1 MKPVIIN
8 LTIKSLFSHQDDTH
22 SNIESQVNQALCS
35 VILGLSDEPSKEPL
49 PKISTQKT
57 IQVLEKE
64 RVRALAK
71 LREVSGR
78 LTQSQNGKIAQTF
91 EKEYLRKVL
100 DASENLLT
108 VEDALEEIRRIQ
120 CN

>member
-1 MKPVIIN
+1 MKPRIIN
-8 LTIKSLFSHQDDTH
+8 ISIKSLISHQDDTH
-22 SNIESQVNQALCS
+22 SNIESLVSQMLRS
-35 VILGLSDEPSKEPL
+35 VILDLSDEPLKESL

-78 LTQSQNGKIAQTF
+78 LTQPQNSRIAQTF

-100 DASENLLT
+100 DASENLLNI
-108 VEDALEEIRRIQ
+108 EDALEEIRRIQ